1 MVILG
6 EMVGYLFCL
15 KLYIIW
21 IIKYFLD
28 DSILYY
34 EMQENKI
41 VGIGVYCLKFE
52 KN

>member
-34 EMQENKI
+34 EM
-41 VGIGVYCLKFE
+41 
-52 KN
+52 

>member
-6 EMVGYLFCL
+6 EMVGYLCVFCL

-34 EMQENKI
+34 EM
-41 VGIGVYCLKFE
+41 
-52 KN
+52 